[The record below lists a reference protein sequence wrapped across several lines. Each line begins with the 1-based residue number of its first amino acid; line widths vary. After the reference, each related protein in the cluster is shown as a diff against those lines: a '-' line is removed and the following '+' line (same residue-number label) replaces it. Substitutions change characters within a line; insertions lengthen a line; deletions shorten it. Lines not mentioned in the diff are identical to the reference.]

1 VILLQISL
9 PRIKGTTTVSNHTTS
24 SNLTA
29 QRLHIAN
36 MDLPYELC
44 RQIISYLPPRDLLSM
59 CLVHPAHL
67 ETAKQYLYRD
77 VSAPPSLVGLQRFL
91 EISRDPVLAPLV
103 RTFKYPT
110 DAAVAIVDINWDPH
124 GHVSPDKQG
133 QLWGDRWGGGD
144 YTEII
149 LRQEAS
155 AEELQLL
162 VDNNRKCSE
171 QRAFLVSK
179 EHENMLRE
187 AVRNLPN
194 LEALNLQL
202 GVFKV
207 DRQLEILVRDGLET
221 RPGEVE
227 NLQETAPKVLKALAG
242 SSNHAFRVYRKLF
255 SILDY
260 TRTPIKTLY
269 LEGSGFIPRFG
280 HVYQLDFTRFQLVMR
295 YITTL
300 CFRFNPPVEPINSHR
315 HRNAESK
322 FFLAVRRYL
331 WRLERIEKLA
341 IIHASPDPSTEAIQP
356 PSFNFSFEIKSPL
369 SAIHTF
375 DLEGLC
381 IYDVNL
387 LKLCARYHTTMK
399 NLSMRRICLV
409 GNWRSVVSDMKKKE
423 DVKLR
428 LETFEMWNMW
438 EAGSATGVKKKL
450 AAEVVRK
457 LVQYLLGPEDSELV
471 LEY

>member
-1 VILLQISL
+1 
-9 PRIKGTTTVSNHTTS
+9 
-24 SNLTA
+24 
-29 QRLHIAN
+29 

-44 RQIISYLPPRDLLSM
+44 RQ
-59 CLVHPAHL
+59 
-67 ETAKQYLYRD
+67 LYRD

-207 DRQLEILVRDGLET
+207 DRQLEILVRDALET
-221 RPGEVE
+221 RPGEIE
-227 NLQETAPKVLKALAG
+227 NLQETAPKV
-242 SSNHAFRVYRKLF
+242 
-255 SILDY
+255 ILDY

-280 HVYQLDFTRFQLVMR
+280 HVYQLDFTRLQLVMR
-295 YITTL
+295 DITTL

-322 FFLAVRRYL
+322 FFLAVRKYL

-356 PSFNFSFEIKSPL
+356 PSFNLSFEIKSPL

-428 LETFEMWNMW
+428 LETFEMWNVW